1 MFWQQ
6 RARANW
12 LKNGDRNTS
21 FFHAH
26 ASERRRV
33 NKIKKL
39 KREGGGVVEREEEL
53 GPFIT
58 NFYKSLFLSSA
69 GQVNEDLLQFV
80 PQSVTAVMNDHLMS
94 PYTVEEVRKAL
105 DSIGDLK
112 APGPDGMLALF
123 YKKNSGTSWGTESRL
138 RSLRS

>member
-1 MFWQQ
+1 MFFWQQ

-12 LKNGDRNTS
+12 LKSGDHNTS

-39 KREGGGVVEREEEL
+39 RREGGGVVEREEEL

-69 GQVNEDLLQFV
+69 GQINDDLLQHI
-80 PQSVTAVMNDHLMS
+80 PESVTPKMNETLAM
-94 PYTVEEVRKAL
+94 PYTVEEVKAAL
-105 DSIGDLK
+105 NSIGDLK
-112 APGPDGMLALF
+112 APGPDGMPSIF
-123 YKKNSGTSWGTESRL
+123 YKRFWHILGGKIQT
-138 RSLRS
+138 

>member
-69 GQVNEDLLQFV
+69 WQVNEDLLQFV
-80 PQSVTAVMNDHLMS
+80 PQSVTMAMNDNLNLPCIQRRRS
-94 PYTVEEVRKAL
+94 E
-105 DSIGDLK
+105 
-112 APGPDGMLALF
+112 GPLIQL
-123 YKKNSGTSWGTESRL
+123 EI
-138 RSLRS
+138 